1 MHSSIFHGI
10 KLVFQKE
17 LLAGMRSKAAWS
29 TVFMFALTTLSCVS
43 LALQG
48 AALEPKLQ
56 AAFFWIV
63 LFFSSMT
70 GMDRCF
76 AEEEMS
82 GTFLTLKLYGKAQS
96 VLFGKMLYM
105 FLLLLLLALF
115 VIFFFFI
122 LLDIGSVSIAEFLA
136 VTLAGILGLSGAG
149 TFIAALTT
157 GASVKS
163 GLFSVLM
170 LPVILPVFLPAIFLT
185 GMVFNGNP
193 IQFSYLGGMLLY
205 DSLLLVG
212 ASVLFDYFWYEE

>member
-1 MHSSIFHGI
+1 MQSSIFHGI

-17 LLAGMRSKAAWS
+17 LLAGMRFKAAWS
-29 TVFMFALTTLSCVS
+29 TIFMFALTTLSCVS

-48 AALEPKLQ
+48 VALEPKLQ
-56 AAFFWIV
+56 AVLFWIV

-76 AEEEMS
+76 ADEEMS
-82 GTFLTLKLYGKAQS
+82 GTLFSLKLYGKAQA
-96 VLFGKMLYM
+96 VLFGKMIYM
-105 FLLLLLLALF
+105 FFLLLLLALF
-115 VIFFFFI
+115 VSLLFFI
-122 LLDIGSVSIAEFLA
+122 FLDVGFVSITEFLA
-136 VTLAGILGLSGAG
+136 VAFAGILGLSGSG

-170 LPVILPVFLPAIFLT
+170 LPVILPIFLPAIFLT
-185 GMVFNGNP
+185 GMVFSGDP
-193 IQFSYLGGMLLY
+193 IQFSHLGGMLLY
-205 DSLLLVG
+205 DLLLMVG

>member
-1 MHSSIFHGI
+1 
-10 KLVFQKE
+10 
-17 LLAGMRSKAAWS
+17 
-29 TVFMFALTTLSCVS
+29 
-43 LALQG
+43 
-48 AALEPKLQ
+48 
-56 AAFFWIV
+56 
-63 LFFSSMT
+63 
-70 GMDRCF
+70 
-76 AEEEMS
+76 MS
-82 GTFLTLKLYGKAQS
+82 RTFLTLKLYGKAQS

-136 VTLAGILGLSGAG
+136 VTLAGILGLSVAG

-157 GASVKS
+157 RASVKS

-185 GMVFNGNP
+185 GMVFSGDP
-193 IQFSYLGGMLLY
+193 IQISHLGGMLLY
-205 DSLLLVG
+205 DFLLMVG